1 MHLSRFG
8 NPVWKVGTPSPTR
21 SIGII
26 ELEENSEIIYV
37 AQSVTGKIFRNK
49 ELAVHSEPLCG
60 FMIGFSS
67 LDVKERGHIR
77 V

>member
-8 NPVWKVGTPSPTR
+8 NPGLEGGYPSPTR